1 MADEPPACGCAR
13 VLLGGCRRRRRSRG
27 GAPALRQGKEG
38 LLADLRAAL
47 RHAACGLAGGRR
59 RGRRGPGGC
68 CDPASESFTGG
79 PASDTNRPS
88 AAAAGGRYS
97 CCDSPRHRSV
107 CGPGRVSDDPRGA
120 GRPRKRQLDFRLR
133 EQPPAAAGVPSCR
146 ARATHGPAPSDLAAG
161 SRAGLREGCAADP
174 WPGLPNGCVSSV
186 RHTAS
191 ACGHSA
197 IWRLARACGAARP
210 NSCTEAQPP
219 DDAVRPTSGG
229 AGRFRRHALIARL
242 TSRLEARDVARPE
255 WPSAFCRA
263 QLFAH
268 SFRVASQ

>member
-133 EQPPAAAGVPSCR
+133 EQPPAAAG
-146 ARATHGPAPSDLAAG
+146 
-161 SRAGLREGCAADP
+161 
-174 WPGLPNGCVSSV
+174 LPNGCVSSV